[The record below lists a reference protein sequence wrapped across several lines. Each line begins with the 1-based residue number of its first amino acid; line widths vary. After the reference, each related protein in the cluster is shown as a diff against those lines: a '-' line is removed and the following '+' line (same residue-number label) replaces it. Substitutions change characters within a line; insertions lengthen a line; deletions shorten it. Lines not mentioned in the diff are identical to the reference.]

1 MIGLNNQ
8 SNIVYLIDFGLA
20 KKYRDGKTYHHIPYK
35 ENKTLTGTAR
45 YASINSHL
53 GIGKKYDYQEHS
65 RRDDLES
72 IGYVLI
78 YFSKRQLPWQK
89 MKGASKQEKYH
100 KIMEK
105 KMMIPVEVLCKGLP
119 GKLS

>member
-53 GIGKKYDYQEHS
+53 GIGKKDYYQEHS

>member
-1 MIGLNNQ
+1 MGLNNQ

-20 KKYRDGKTYHHIPYK
+20 KKYRDGKTFHHIPYK

-53 GIGKKYDYQEHS
+53 GIEHS

-72 IGYVLI
+72 IAYVLI
-78 YFSKRQLPWQK
+78 YFSKRLLPWQK

-119 GKLS
+119 GRQIHNRS